1 MSGWWL
7 LRCPLWGVLGRV
19 GYVNWEQPFSS
30 VCHHGLFK
38 KNQSYT
44 SQCSIYTISLTGKS
58 TFVRFPIFFRVV
70 RTVGDVG
77 AQGAGKNHSISGVHP
92 DFPASDFLE
101 QQFLGHVF
109 LGEPIFTKHN
119 GMRNA
124 NRLIQMV
131 YEKRD
136 VARCH
141 ATRCHFYIFL
151 CMQIMVLLWWI
162 YPWIYIDSFL
172 SCWWQW
178 HTQFCTVNR
187 CI

>member
-1 MSGWWL
+1 M
-7 LRCPLWGVLGRV
+7 
-19 GYVNWEQPFSS
+19 
-30 VCHHGLFK
+30 
-38 KNQSYT
+38 
-44 SQCSIYTISLTGKS
+44 
-58 TFVRFPIFFRVV
+58 V

-77 AQGAGKNHSISGVHP
+77 AQGAGKNHSISGVHS

-136 VARCH
+136 VARYH
-141 ATRCHFYIFL
+141 ATRCHFYACFDGFALMDLSMDLHRCFSHVDGSGI
-151 CMQIMVLLWWI
+151 
-162 YPWIYIDSFL
+162 PSFAL
-172 SCWWQW
+172 
-178 HTQFCTVNR
+178 
-187 CI
+187 